1 MDFYQRFTKIAL
13 GIALLGGM
21 LWAEKSGGFFSIEA
35 GLAKASFKQDID
47 ATGHTHPGTNPNTPS
62 QPTPLVGNITADNIL
77 PALYLKGGHKF
88 MFGERGRFGVR
99 PYVYFGYGYGS
110 MENVYYDGEGLFS
123 LTNLVANGSIFTGTG
138 KTYYTHFFDYGVGAD
153 MLFNLVDSAN
163 EVFGVFAGVA
173 IGGGTWVANGKEYK
187 PSKGSEAYGN
197 FQTILNVGVRGVL
210 NERHGI
216 ELGAKF
222 YLLDSV
228 IFEGSGYSPLMSV
241 ENIPMMGLIFQS
253 IDLNSTKTTM
263 RRPFALTASY
273 VYHF

>member
-1 MDFYQRFTKIAL
+1 M
-13 GIALLGGM
+13 
-21 LWAEKSGGFFSIEA
+21 
-35 GLAKASFKQDID
+35 
-47 ATGHTHPGTNPNTPS
+47 
-62 QPTPLVGNITADNIL
+62 
-77 PALYLKGGHKF
+77 
-88 MFGERGRFGVR
+88 R

-123 LTNLVANGSIFTGTG
+123 STNLVANGSIF
-138 KTYYTHFFDYGVGAD
+138 
-153 MLFNLVDSAN
+153 N
-163 EVFGVFAGVA
+163 
-173 IGGGTWVANGKEYK
+173 
-187 PSKGSEAYGN
+187 
-197 FQTILNVGVRGVL
+197 
-210 NERHGI
+210 GI